1 MLQEHLLNGSNQNF
15 LYQRRYL
22 GKGRYYQKGI
32 CKGIQE
38 GDEFITFTSPNS
50 SPLIVDKIISRCDSK
65 GKFRNPEHSKEAL
78 YEAELH
84 DPTFDP
90 QLGYIPQA
98 GFGF

>member
-1 MLQEHLLNGSNQNF
+1 MLQKHLQYSSSQNL

-32 CKGIQE
+32 CRGIQE
-38 GDEFITFTSPNS
+38 GDEFISFTSPG
-50 SPLIVDKIISRCDSK
+50 SPPLVVDKIISRCDSK

-78 YEAELH
+78 YEAELY
-84 DPTFDP
+84 DLTFDP